1 MIGSEIARFVD
12 ALELEF
18 GLSDNTCSSYAS
30 DLNFFA
36 QYLQRRGRTRAGE
49 IAESDISGFLA
60 SERDDG
66 MSGATRAR
74 RMAAIRAWLGYLKDL
89 RVIAGNPAES
99 MDAPKRGRVLP
110 RTLSEQE
117 TFAMIDA
124 VDGDSPRDLRDRAL
138 LELMYGCGL
147 RVSEVCALAF
157 ENFIADGELLRVYG
171 KGSKERILP
180 VGKAAGKALT
190 AYFDFGRES
199 LVRGNSN
206 EPHIFVTRLGR
217 KFTRQGIFKIIKE
230 RALAAGISPDRI
242 SPHVLRHCFASH
254 MLEHGADV
262 RSLQELL
269 GHADIGTT
277 QIYTHVN
284 ATFLGDIHRKYHPR
298 G

>member
-1 MIGSEIARFVD
+1 MIGSEIARFAD

-30 DLNFFA
+30 DLRFFA
-36 QYLQRRGRTRAGE
+36 QYLRRNGRSRAGE
-49 IAESDISGFLA
+49 ITQGDIAGFLA
-60 SERDDG
+60 SERGDG

-89 RVIAGNPAES
+89 RAIDVNPAET

-147 RVSEVCALAF
+147 RVSETCALEF
-157 ENFIADGELLRVYG
+157 ENFIGDGELLRVYG
-171 KGSKERILP
+171 KGAKERILP
-180 VGKAAGKALT
+180 VGAAAGRALT
-190 AYFDFGRES
+190 AYFDAGRES
-199 LVRGNSN
+199 LVRGNRL
-206 EPHIFVTRLGR
+206 ERHVFVTRLGR

-230 RALAAGISPDRI
+230 RAQAAGIARERI

-277 QIYTHVN
+277 QVYTHVN
-284 ATFLGDIHRKYHPR
+284 AGFLGDVHRKYHPR